1 MVWQTSRK
9 FGCGKAR
16 SRSGKVIAV
25 ALYFPKGNI
34 PGEFHENVLPPI
46 EESDNGSEIIEAQ
59 NGVEGKSCRLRSA
72 LQTIISCAQLG

>member
-34 PGEFHENVLPPI
+34 PGEFHDNVLPPVEDSD
-46 EESDNGSEIIEAQ
+46 EESETIEQ
-59 NGVEGKSCRLRSA
+59 NGLESKSCRLRSA
-72 LQTIISCAQLG
+72 LLTIISCAQSA